1 MTPKSKRILRGSLSE
16 LDELLD
22 DNLKLF
28 DPYPSNIF
36 LDIFFTLSLY
46 ISILG
51 AESREDNQLF
61 LKIHLHYL

>member
-51 AESREDNQLF
+51 AVESRR
-61 LKIHLHYL
+61 

>member
-28 DPYPSNIF
+28 DPYPSNIL

-46 ISILG
+46 ISNLG
-51 AESREDNQLF
+51 AVESRR
-61 LKIHLHYL
+61 